1 MTVPTTNIQPSS
13 GHTPQFSLPATTF
26 NDKDQFHDHA
36 LNSILNASHHQEI
49 IYTQVPPA
57 WSTGVLKQ
65 LDEETEHRSPRKN
78 YNPATSTIWI
88 RMMPT
93 EIHDCHQGWILHE
106 MARWLSTGLL
116 TLDELRH
123 LSTQVG
129 TTIDFPSPGNPY
141 TGAWKEPDLMIRAN
155 NQRMPIFVIES
166 CWPESLARLRDDMSL
181 WLVGGKG
188 TVIGAAILR
197 WELVANT
204 NQVSGVAELYSMDAN
219 GIPTVSQRLTVF
231 PTPPAQQAATQAIS
245 FTRGMLFRDTVAQ
258 GRNSDDV
265 FDLNL
270 NALREDA
277 SRALAFMGLVPA

>member
-65 LDEETEHRSPRKN
+65 LDEETEHRSPR
-78 YNPATSTIWI
+78 YYA
-88 RMMPT
+88 
-93 EIHDCHQGWILHE
+93 
-106 MARWLSTGLL
+106 A
-116 TLDELRH
+116 
-123 LSTQVG
+123 
-129 TTIDFPSPGNPY
+129 IDFPSPGNPY

-155 NQRMPIFVIES
+155 NQRMPIFVIGS

-219 GIPTVSQRLTVF
+219 GIPTVSQQLTVF

-245 FTRGMLFRDTVAQ
+245 FTRGMLFGDTTVAQ

-277 SRALAFMGLVPA
+277 SRALAFIGLVPA